1 MKKVLVIA
9 VSVLSLLGLYACD
22 NSLNKTFDPATPFVE
37 FQPAVLTANSVGRFY
52 PLISTGNSVTAGS
65 TQTAQL
71 NLVGRQ
77 RSSELTVRVLVDQTG
92 NPAGTG
98 TTAQSSSYT
107 LSNGGTVV
115 FAPNSSTA
123 AMTISVGKA
132 TSTTAPV
139 ANIVLVI
146 DSTSTDYKAS
156 QNYKRVGYSF
166 RQ

>member
-1 MKKVLVIA
+1 MKKISILIVCALA
-9 VSVLSLLGLYACD
+9 LLGVYACD
-22 NSLNKTFDPATPFVE
+22 NNLDKVFDDQTLIE
-37 FQPAVLTANSVGRFY
+37 FQPAVITANSVGRTY
-52 PLISTGNSVTAGS
+52 PIISSGNSVTAGA
-65 TQTAQL
+65 TVTAQL

-77 RSSELTVRVLVDQTG
+77 RGTDLTVRVLPDP
-92 NPAGTG
+92 NR
-98 TTAQSSSYT
+98 TTAAASSYT

-123 AMTISVGKA
+123 AVTMTVGRA

-139 ANIVLVI
+139 ANVVLVI
-146 DSTSTDYKAS
+146 DSSSTDFKPS